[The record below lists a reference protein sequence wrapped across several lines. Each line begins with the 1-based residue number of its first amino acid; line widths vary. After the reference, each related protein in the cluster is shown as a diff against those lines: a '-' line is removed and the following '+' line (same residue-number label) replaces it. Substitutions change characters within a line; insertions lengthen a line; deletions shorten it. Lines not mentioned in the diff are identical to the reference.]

1 MVNTFAMKLLALDV
15 GSSSVKAAV
24 LKNGKISGSI
34 ARASF
39 ETRYDGVCAE
49 VDPKDVL
56 KAVADAIAQV
66 GQAARRVEVIGLTV
80 MAPSWVALDR
90 KGRPLTP
97 IITHQDR
104 RSVQTAHEL
113 EERVGKARHLRLA
126 GNRPFP
132 GGISSTTWA
141 HFNKHEKSLMKKV
154 DLAGHLNTYLHR
166 VMTHSRVTDPSNAS
180 FMGLYKTLDQSGWSD
195 ELLEAAGVGE
205 HPLPQLLGAEEIGGM
220 ITREGERRFGL
231 VHGTPM
237 LVGCLDG
244 SAAMLLAGN
253 KPGQLVNVIGSTDVL
268 ALCTDKPKPHEELLT
283 RAVGVGDRW
292 VSVSTIAAAGSALDW
307 AHRTFFPDLSVQRYR
322 KLVQELASRAK
333 AGNSESGEDGVRFKN
348 RLAGSRTSLDQKKGK
363 IKGLTL
369 STTRE
374 DILRAVVESLARDS
388 AQRLDLLR
396 TVNPIRMRPDVLLT
410 GGVSDGLNKIL
421 HRDWG
426 DRWTFTVE
434 QEATLRGVAKMV
446 P

>member
-1 MVNTFAMKLLALDV
+1 MKLLALDV
-15 GSSSVKAAV
+15 GSSSIKAAV
-24 LKNGKISGSI
+24 LKNGRIRGAI

-39 ETRYDGVCAE
+39 PTRYDGVRAE
-49 VDPKDVL
+49 VEPKDVL

-66 GQAARRVEVIGLTV
+66 GAAARKVEVIGLTV
-80 MAPSWVALDR
+80 MAPSWVAMDH
-90 KGRPLTP
+90 KGRPLMP

-104 RSVQTAHEL
+104 RSVATAREL
-113 EERVGKARHLRLA
+113 EQRVGKARHLRLA

-141 HFNKHEKSLMKKV
+141 HFNQHEKSLMKKV

-205 HPLPQLLGAEEIGGM
+205 HPLPQLLGAEEIGGL

-231 VHGTPM
+231 THGTPM
-237 LVGCLDG
+237 LVGCIDG

-253 KPGQLVNVIGSTDVL
+253 RPGQLVNVVGSTDVL
-268 ALCTDKPKPHEELLT
+268 ALCTDKPRPHENLLT
-283 RAVGVGDRW
+283 RAVGVGERW

-307 AHRTFFPDLSVQRYR
+307 AHKTFFRDLSVQQFRR
-322 KLVQELASRAK
+322 LMLELADRREARRD
-333 AGNSESGEDGVRFKN
+333 ARREGGVIFDN
-348 RLAGSRTSLDQKKGK
+348 YLAGSRTSLEQTRGA
-363 IKGLTL
+363 ITGLTL

-374 DILRAVVESLARDS
+374 EILAGLVESLARSS
-388 AQRLDLLR
+388 AERLGLLR
-396 TVNPIRMRPDVLLT
+396 SVNSTIRMRCEILMT

-426 DRWTFTVE
+426 DRWTFKVE
-434 QEATLRGVAKMV
+434 QEATLRGLAKIV
-446 P
+446 PQD